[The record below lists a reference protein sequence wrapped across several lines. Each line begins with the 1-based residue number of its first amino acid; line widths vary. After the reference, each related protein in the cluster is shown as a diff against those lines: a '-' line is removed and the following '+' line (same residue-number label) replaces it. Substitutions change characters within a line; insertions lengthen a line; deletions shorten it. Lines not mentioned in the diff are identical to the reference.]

1 MRIQLLLTACIKPN
15 STDALAIRAAF
26 TRKGQYLEAI
36 QWYLDNTNF
45 GITFCENS
53 GTAISLSELDMRGH
67 DEARLE
73 ILTYTSQP
81 TIPERGKGYKEM
93 EIIEYAFQH
102 SAYLSKADIIIKGT
116 GRLKLLNID
125 SVVKFLDNKHL
136 EHFICSWMSI
146 KKQHSDSRFFFCS
159 PDYLKY
165 FITFKEKI
173 SLHKNFE
180 DNLALSIAERDKT
193 RYKYIYPNVWYNI
206 SGIGGGFGS
215 IYNITSCQYRKF
227 NLKNLVYRLV
237 FCLGYWPTKV
247 DIY

>member
-15 STDALAIRAAF
+15 STDALAIRDAF

-93 EIIEYAFQH
+93 EI
-102 SAYLSKADIIIKGT
+102 SK
-116 GRLKLLNID
+116 
-125 SVVKFLDNKHL
+125 
-136 EHFICSWMSI
+136 
-146 KKQHSDSRFFFCS
+146 
-159 PDYLKY
+159 
-165 FITFKEKI
+165 
-173 SLHKNFE
+173 
-180 DNLALSIAERDKT
+180 
-193 RYKYIYPNVWYNI
+193 
-206 SGIGGGFGS
+206 
-215 IYNITSCQYRKF
+215 
-227 NLKNLVYRLV
+227 
-237 FCLGYWPTKV
+237 
-247 DIY
+247 

>member
-15 STDALAIRAAF
+15 STDALAIRDAF

-53 GTAISLSELDMRGH
+53 GIAISLSELDMRGH

-206 SGIGGGFGS
+206 SG
-215 IYNITSCQYRKF
+215 KH
-227 NLKNLVYRLV
+227 
-237 FCLGYWPTKV
+237 PTPILAV
-247 DIY
+247 